1 MTETSDQYEAAI
13 RVILGM
19 LKLQT
24 DTPAAISKD
33 DLPEMVRVAADERER
48 QGDYGAARMLDECA
62 DKLELPLSNW
72 ED

>member
-13 RVILGM
+13 RVILDM

-24 DTPAAISKD
+24 ETPAAISKD

-48 QGDYGAARMLDECA
+48 QGDYGAARMLDEYA
-62 DKLELPLSNW
+62 DKLELSFLHRK
-72 ED
+72 D